1 MFIQIAP
8 KAKVYV
14 TDQDVQFIRQH
25 TTESFRAKQLSPEDA
40 DRAKRLADKAV
51 FVRKKL
57 DDDTQYALNR
67 KIRFVANDRKNKSE
81 LVKQIE
87 AYGLKNKL
95 QDLARKEEARRPFRH
110 LPKQF
115 SKGILIGNIAIVP
128 KKHTGTRYVYVLA
141 DMMEAKILHE
151 DINLK
156 QTAILVAHYLADDKN
171 IPNNILELDT
181 KHASQLFDIQNAKR
195 MIREAQKEKDELMED
210 VYWDRLDVANRL
222 ADDCKTKIQHIFND
236 TFGA

>member
-1 MFIQIAP
+1 M
-8 KAKVYV
+8 
-14 TDQDVQFIRQH
+14 
-25 TTESFRAKQLSPEDA
+25 SG
-40 DRAKRLADKAV
+40 
-51 FVRKKL
+51 
-57 DDDTQYALNR
+57 
-67 KIRFVANDRKNKSE
+67 KNKSE

-95 QDLARKEEARRPFRH
+95 VDLARREEARRPFRH

-128 KKHTGTRYVYVLA
+128 KKYTGTRYVYVIA
-141 DMMEAKILHE
+141 DMLEARILHE

-156 QTAILVAHYLADDKN
+156 QTAILVAHYLADDKAV
-171 IPNNILELDT
+171 PKHILDLDT
-181 KHASQLFDIQNAKR
+181 KFASQLFDIQNAKR
-195 MIREAQKEKDELMED
+195 MIREAQKDEDELTED

-222 ADDCKTKIQHIFND
+222 ADECKSRIQHIFND

>member
-1 MFIQIAP
+1 MTG
-8 KAKVYV
+8 K
-14 TDQDVQFIRQH
+14 
-25 TTESFRAKQLSPEDA
+25 
-40 DRAKRLADKAV
+40 
-51 FVRKKL
+51 
-57 DDDTQYALNR
+57 
-67 KIRFVANDRKNKSE
+67 KNKSE

-128 KKHTGTRYVYVLA
+128 KKHTGTRYVYVIA
-141 DMMEAKILHE
+141 DMMEAKLLHE

-156 QTAILVAHYLADDKN
+156 QTAILVAHYLADGKN
-171 IPNNILELDT
+171 IPGNILELDT

-195 MIREAQKEKDELMED
+195 MIREAQKAKDEQMED

-222 ADDCKTKIQHIFND
+222 ADECKDKIQAIFSD

>member
-1 MFIQIAP
+1 MQMS
-8 KAKVYV
+8 
-14 TDQDVQFIRQH
+14 
-25 TTESFRAKQLSPEDA
+25 E
-40 DRAKRLADKAV
+40 
-51 FVRKKL
+51 
-57 DDDTQYALNR
+57 N
-67 KIRFVANDRKNKSE
+67 NKSE

-87 AYGLKNKL
+87 AYGLKSKL
-95 QDLARKEEARRPFRH
+95 AALAHKEQARRPFRH

-128 KKHTGTRYVYVLA
+128 KKHTGTRYVYVIA
-141 DMMEAKILHE
+141 DMMEARVLHE

-156 QTAILVAHYLADDKN
+156 QTAILVAHYLADGKN
-171 IPNNILELDT
+171 VPNNILELDT

-222 ADDCKTKIQHIFND
+222 ADDCKGKIQHIFND

>member
-1 MFIQIAP
+1 M
-8 KAKVYV
+8 
-14 TDQDVQFIRQH
+14 TG
-25 TTESFRAKQLSPEDA
+25 
-40 DRAKRLADKAV
+40 
-51 FVRKKL
+51 
-57 DDDTQYALNR
+57 
-67 KIRFVANDRKNKSE
+67 KNKSE

-128 KKHTGTRYVYVLA
+128 KKHTGTRYVYVIA
-141 DMMEAKILHE
+141 DMMEAKLLHE

-156 QTAILVAHYLADDKN
+156 QTAILVAHYLADGKN
-171 IPNNILELDT
+171 IPHNILELDT

-222 ADDCKTKIQHIFND
+222 ADECKGKIQHIFND
-236 TFGA
+236 TFGG